1 MTYKEKELNY
11 LDYRYMPKEELK
23 NTNIA
28 VKAGFTAMLVLM
40 LIFGIFSL
48 YQLRNI
54 TQSMTNTIATN
65 SKKIVHVVLMRDA
78 IRKRQIVMA
87 EMLSMDNVFDR
98 EKSRMEFFRLSG
110 GFREERAKLRQ
121 LPINDSENALLKNI
135 LDHIH
140 VAQELNR
147 EAVNILL
154 EDNTSEEGRDLIARA
169 QISQKLI
176 YKLLGDLINLQNENT
191 QKYVEKSREKYASTL
206 YLSVLFG
213 VVIALIAWL
222 IARITTKIITQ
233 KNNELVIKNKQLEKV
248 SSQALDAT
256 RTKSEFLAIMSHE
269 IRTPL
274 ASIVG
279 FAEVLSD
286 RATHVEDRVSITKT
300 IIKNGKHLLKIIND
314 ILDISKIEANK
325 MEFEKAYFSPVELI
339 SDVEELIKNQFIEKG
354 IKLYVEYEYP
364 LPNVVCNDTLRI
376 KQIILNLCSNALKFT
391 KTGKVSIK
399 IHCDVEKEL
408 IYFTVIDSGIGLTI
422 EQINK
427 IFDAFTQADSSTT
440 REYGGTGLGLSL
452 SKQFAE
458 KMGGTITVE
467 SLHGIGS
474 QFCVSISTGAIDKQQ
489 LIVGEPELPE
499 KTDYIKYQ
507 YDYSYHVKGR
517 ILVVEDNLDNQ
528 QLLSILFHDI
538 GAEVSYAE
546 NGQQA
551 IEKATNK
558 EFDLILMDMQ
568 MPVMGGIEATKK
580 LREANYTKPI
590 VALTAN
596 AMKSDY
602 EMCMA
607 AGCNDFLTK
616 PVNKEK
622 LFQVIYKYLEIENK
636 KISDEKIV
644 SDTFPKRS
652 IKMQEI
658 ILKFI
663 RGLPERIDEIER
675 CKNEKKWQQV
685 RDELHKIKG
694 AGTSMGYPIITEIAG
709 GLEYEAIREN
719 EIEVDKLL
727 LEMKNICSRID
738 KSIPDL
744 VS

>member
-1 MTYKEKELNY
+1 
-11 LDYRYMPKEELK
+11 MPKEELT

-65 SKKIVHVVLMRDA
+65 SQKIVHVVLMRDA

-98 EKSRMEFFRLSG
+98 EESRMEFFRLSG

-135 LDHIH
+135 LDHIL

-154 EDNTSEEGRDLIARA
+154 EDNTSEEGRDLIAHA

-191 QKYVEKSREKYASTL
+191 QKYVKKSREKYASTL
-206 YLSVLFG
+206 FLSVLFG

-222 IARITTKIITQ
+222 IARITTRVITN
-233 KNNELVIKNKQLEKV
+233 KNKELVIKNRQLEKV

-354 IKLYVEYEYP
+354 IHLYVEYEYP

-376 KQIILNLCSNALKFT
+376 KQIILNRKS
-391 KTGKVSIK
+391 
-399 IHCDVEKEL
+399 
-408 IYFTVIDSGIGLTI
+408 
-422 EQINK
+422 
-427 IFDAFTQADSSTT
+427 
-440 REYGGTGLGLSL
+440 
-452 SKQFAE
+452 
-458 KMGGTITVE
+458 
-467 SLHGIGS
+467 
-474 QFCVSISTGAIDKQQ
+474 
-489 LIVGEPELPE
+489 
-499 KTDYIKYQ
+499 
-507 YDYSYHVKGR
+507 
-517 ILVVEDNLDNQ
+517 VV
-528 QLLSILFHDI
+528 
-538 GAEVSYAE
+538 
-546 NGQQA
+546 
-551 IEKATNK
+551 
-558 EFDLILMDMQ
+558 
-568 MPVMGGIEATKK
+568 
-580 LREANYTKPI
+580 
-590 VALTAN
+590 
-596 AMKSDY
+596 
-602 EMCMA
+602 
-607 AGCNDFLTK
+607 
-616 PVNKEK
+616 
-622 LFQVIYKYLEIENK
+622 
-636 KISDEKIV
+636 
-644 SDTFPKRS
+644 
-652 IKMQEI
+652 
-658 ILKFI
+658 
-663 RGLPERIDEIER
+663 
-675 CKNEKKWQQV
+675 
-685 RDELHKIKG
+685 
-694 AGTSMGYPIITEIAG
+694 
-709 GLEYEAIREN
+709 
-719 EIEVDKLL
+719 
-727 LEMKNICSRID
+727 
-738 KSIPDL
+738 
-744 VS
+744 